1 MSPTTSKETASMAVV
16 ETSRTDVDAVEDLLA
31 AGEEMVET
39 MAHLDEVMVAAM
51 DLHLNPNTRPN
62 QTNLCAIGVV

>member
-1 MSPTTSKETASMAVV
+1 MAVV

-31 AGEEMVET
+31 AGEEMIET

-62 QTNLCAIGVV
+62 QMNPCAIGVV

>member
-1 MSPTTSKETASMAVV
+1 MAVV

-31 AGEEMVET
+31 AGEEMIET